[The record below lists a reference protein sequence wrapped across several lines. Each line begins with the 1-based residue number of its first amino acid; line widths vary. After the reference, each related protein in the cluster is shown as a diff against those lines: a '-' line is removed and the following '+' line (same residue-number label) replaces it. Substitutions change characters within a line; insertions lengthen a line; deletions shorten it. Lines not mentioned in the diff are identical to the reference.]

1 MKRSEDAEED
11 KEELTDSKRDIKL
24 TREKKLTFAWLF
36 FVLELLDLGISINR
50 ICFKLVRNFAKGM
63 VRSLALH

>member
-1 MKRSEDAEED
+1 M
-11 KEELTDSKRDIKL
+11 
-24 TREKKLTFAWLF
+24 TFAWLF

-50 ICFKLVRNFAKGM
+50 IYFKLVRNFAKGM